1 MWLRR
6 LAALVGAVALV
17 AAAFVIR
24 DRRSSSRQAAA
35 PTDTVGPSQPAGRF
49 QLVCAPELRRL
60 CEGDVGPT
68 VDVRIETA
76 GTTAA
81 RLAAAPDPR
90 TVAGAWLTV
99 DPWTALSDQRR
110 PTGGTSFGPVQ
121 TLGHSPVGLAIR
133 VPRGPKLAAACGGT
147 VTLGCV
153 GDKAGAAWPS
163 LGGDANWQVLK
174 PTFSDP
180 STSATGPAALAAAVR
195 QRRND
200 TGLTLIELQG
210 DPAFGTWLRSFNRPP
225 NPPDTSALT
234 EAVTRVR
241 YDAVVLPEAELR
253 SADGADKFEFV
264 GQTPYDAVLVLAP
277 TAGAKVPDALAKALG
292 ARLVAAG
299 WNAGASASTP
309 LDANLVA
316 GFRVAW
322 EESA

>member
-6 LAALVGAVALV
+6 LAALVAAAALV
-17 AAAFVIR
+17 VAAFVIR
-24 DRRSSSRQAAA
+24 DRRSSSNGSASPAG
-35 PTDTVGPSQPAGRF
+35 TVDSSQPAGRF
-49 QLVCAPELRRL
+49 RLACAPELRRL
-60 CEGDVGPT
+60 CEGDVGAG
-68 VDVRIETA
+68 VDVQIEVA

-81 RLAAAPDPR
+81 RLAAAADPR
-90 TVAGAWLTV
+90 TVADAWLTV
-99 DPWTALSDQRR
+99 DPWPALSDQRR
-110 PTGGTSFGPVQ
+110 AAGGTSFAPLQ
-121 TLGHSPVGLAIR
+121 RLGRSPVGLAIR
-133 VPRGPKLAAACGGT
+133 APRGATLAAACGGT

-153 GDKAGAAWPS
+153 GDKAGTSWSS
-163 LGGDANWQVLK
+163 LGGDPSWQVFK

-195 QRRND
+195 QRRAD
-200 TGLTLIELQG
+200 TALTLIELQG

-253 SADGADKFEFV
+253 SADGADRFEFV

-277 TAGAKVPDALAKALG
+277 TTGAKVPDALAKALG

-299 WNAGASASTP
+299 WQAGASASTV